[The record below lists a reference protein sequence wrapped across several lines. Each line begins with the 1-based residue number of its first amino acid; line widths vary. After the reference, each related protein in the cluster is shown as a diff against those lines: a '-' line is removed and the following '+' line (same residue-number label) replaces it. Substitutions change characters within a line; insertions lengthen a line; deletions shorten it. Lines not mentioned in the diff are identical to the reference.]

1 MPAHSRSQLPD
12 AILSRSP
19 SATSS
24 RN

>member
-19 SATSS
+19 SSTSS